1 MLFDDEQI
9 RSLTGTPPISELQH
23 MITMQSTVVA
33 SPGLTAANLGDEAV
47 LLDSNS
53 GRYYGLNELG
63 ARIFELIRT
72 PTRVDEV
79 KGKLLEEYRVEES
92 KLEADLTAF
101 LQGMEQRNLIE
112 VQNGSAS

>member
-1 MLFDDEQI
+1 
-9 RSLTGTPPISELQH
+9 
-23 MITMQSTVVA
+23 MITMQSTVVV

-47 LLDSNS
+47 LLDANS

-72 PTRVDEV
+72 PTLVSEV
-79 KGKLLEEYRVEES
+79 KGTLLQEYRVEEA

-101 LQGMEQRNLIE
+101 LEGMAQRNLIE
-112 VQNGSAS
+112 VQNGSAA